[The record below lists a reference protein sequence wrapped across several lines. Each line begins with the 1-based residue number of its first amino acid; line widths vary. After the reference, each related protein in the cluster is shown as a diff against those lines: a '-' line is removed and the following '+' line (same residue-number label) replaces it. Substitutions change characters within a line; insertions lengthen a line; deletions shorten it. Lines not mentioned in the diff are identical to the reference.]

1 MSSKEN
7 LRHFDI
13 QDPDPDE
20 TRTHKWLPMASA
32 GALVAV
38 LGGAAFWLVQMMSG
52 TAAPQQPRVQQIS
65 IVLPPPPPPPPPRIE
80 EPEPEVEEM
89 KLDEPELEPLV
100 DNSAEAPGQ
109 DLGLDADGV
118 AGSDAF
124 GLKARKGGRG
134 LLGSGDPH
142 AWYAGVLQ
150 RELQTLLSN
159 NESVRG
165 LGEYAVVISLSL
177 SQDGHIRESSLLSGT
192 NNPELDA
199 ALRRALAAGV
209 QLSRQPPEDLPQPIR
224 LRITSRV

>member
-1 MSSKEN
+1 MSSNDN

-13 QDPDPDE
+13 QEPDPDE

-32 GALVAV
+32 GVLVVV

-65 IVLPPPPPPPPPRIE
+65 IVLPPPPPPPPPRME
-80 EPEPEVEEM
+80 EPEPELEEM
-89 KLDEPELEPLV
+89 ELEEPDPEPLV
-100 DNSAEAPGQ
+100 DDSAEAPQ
-109 DLGLDADGV
+109 ELGLDADGV
-118 AGSDAF
+118 AGSDGF

-159 NESVRG
+159 NETVRG

-177 SQDGHIRESSLLSGT
+177 SEDGLIQSSQLLSGT
-192 NNPELDA
+192 NNPDLDA

-209 QLSRQPPEDLPQPIR
+209 QLSREPPEDLPQPIR

>member
-1 MSSKEN
+1 MSNKDN

-13 QDPDPDE
+13 QEPDPDE
-20 TRTHKWLPMASA
+20 TTAHKWLPRASA
-32 GALVAV
+32 AVLVMV
-38 LGGAAFWLVQMMSG
+38 LGGAAWGLVQMMSG
-52 TAAPQQPRVQQIS
+52 TAAPHQPRVQQIS
-65 IVLPPPPPPPPPRIE
+65 IVLPPPPPPPPPRME
-80 EPEPEVEEM
+80 EPEPELEEM
-89 KLDEPELEPLV
+89 KLEEPDPVPLA
-100 DNSAEAPGQ
+100 DDSAEAPQ
-109 DLGLDADGV
+109 ELGLDADGV
-118 AGSDAF
+118 AGSDGF

-159 NESVRG
+159 NETVRG

-177 SQDGHIRESSLLSGT
+177 SDDGHIENSQLLSGT

-209 QLSRQPPEDLPQPIR
+209 LLSRQAPPDDLPQPIR
-224 LRITSRV
+224 LRITSRI